1 MVFVVADAASAA
13 PPKKGSGATKAA
25 KQARLDRQDTAK
37 AARRARELEGVSDDG
52 SRQLDGE
59 LRRRATTETAARSI
73 VIIELKP
80 GFEASSAQIKGLG
93 GKMGRRLRS
102 FNGQVVELS
111 NAQLKKLAKN
121 PAVASIH
128 HDRATFKH
136 NDRTAVTLGVRAAQ
150 IAYGYTGA
158 GVGVAI
164 IDSGVTNW
172 HDDLTGPG
180 VYPYGNQRV
189 AAFVDFVNGQPMPY
203 DDNGH
208 GTHVAG
214 TIAGN
219 GYDSDGKQAGMAP
232 GAHLVVLKVLDQNGN
247 GTISNI
253 IAALDYAVAHKAEH
267 NIRVI
272 NMSVGA
278 GINESYETDPL
289 TLAAKRAVDA
299 GIVVVTA
306 AGNLGRVNGVTRYG
320 TITAPGNAP
329 WVLTVGAS
337 STQGTV
343 DPTDDIVAG
352 YSSRGPTRLDYLA
365 KPDILAPGTGTVS
378 LSDPTSKFFSTKE
391 LNLVPGSVST
401 AYLPYLSL
409 SGTSMSSPAVAG
421 VVALMV
427 EANPALTPNLV
438 KALLQYTA
446 HFDPNYNVLTE
457 GAGFANANG
466 AIELARF
473 FATALPGD
481 SYPSS
486 PDWSRQL
493 IWGNY
498 LLDSGYILPTA
509 NAWQSNVVWGSAFDS
524 VGDNVVWGSSAADNV
539 VWGSNA
545 ADNVVWGSSVDSFDN
560 VVWGS
565 SSADNVVWGSDC
577 GGSDCDNVVWGS
589 STADN
594 VVWGSNSA
602 DNVVWGSGAADD
614 NVVWGSSGIDLDNV
628 VWGSSNDDNVVW
640 GSSAVDNIVWGS
652 TIVGDLV
659 PTVGDNIVWGSGIG
673 VLPVS
678 NPAPPVSVPSPP
690 ATIPASPVSNPVP
703 PKQPVVTAPKATV
716 TVGEG
721 IR

>member
-1 MVFVVADAASAA
+1 MAFVVADAAYAA
-13 PPKKGSGATKAA
+13 SPPRGSGATKAA
-25 KQARLDRQDTAK
+25 KQARLEKQATAR
-37 AARRARELEGVSDDG
+37 AARRARELEGVADDG

-59 LRRRATTETAARSI
+59 LRRRATRETASRSR

-80 GFEASSAQIKGLG
+80 GFEASSSQIKGLG

-111 NAQLKKLAKN
+111 NAQLKRLAKN

-164 IDSGVTNW
+164 IDSGITNW
-172 HDDLTGPG
+172 HDDLTGSG

-189 AAFVDFVNGQPMPY
+189 AAFVDFVNGQALPY

-219 GYDSDGKQAGMAP
+219 GFDSNGKEAGMAP
-232 GAHLVVLKVLDQNGN
+232 GAHLVALKVLDQDGN
-247 GTISNI
+247 GTISDI

-306 AGNLGRVNGVTRYG
+306 AGNLGKSDGMIRYG

-343 DPTDDIVAG
+343 DPTDDVVAG
-352 YSSRGPTRLDYLA
+352 YSSRGPTRIDYLA
-365 KPDILAPGTGTVS
+365 KPDILGPGTGTLS
-378 LSDPTSKFFSTKE
+378 LSDPLSKFFSTKA
-391 LNLVPGSVST
+391 LYLVPGSVST
-401 AYLPYLSL
+401 AYQPYLSL
-409 SGTSMSSPAVAG
+409 SGTSMASPAVAG
-421 VVALMV
+421 VVALML
-427 EANPALTPNLV
+427 EAHPALTPNLV
-438 KALLQYTA
+438 KAILQYTA
-446 HFDPNYNVLTE
+446 HFDPTYNVLTE
-457 GAGFANANG
+457 GAGFANAKG

-473 FATALPGD
+473 FATAQPGEP
-481 SYPSS
+481 YPST

-498 LLDSGYILPTA
+498 LVDSGYILPNA
-509 NAWQSNVVWGSAFDS
+509 NAWQSNLVWGSAFDS
-524 VGDNVVWGSSAADNV
+524 LGDNVVWGSSSEDNL
-539 VWGSNA
+539 VWGSNSE
-545 ADNVVWGSSVDSFDN
+545 DNVVWGSSVDALDN

-565 SSADNVVWGSDC
+565 SDSDNVVWGSDC
-577 GGSDCDNVVWGS
+577 GGGDCANVVWGSSGEDNVVWGS
-589 STADN
+589 SVVPEDN
-594 VVWGSNSA
+594 VVWGSN
-602 DNVVWGSGAADD
+602 
-614 NVVWGSSGIDLDNV
+614 GIDLDNV
-628 VWGSSNDDNVVW
+628 VWGSSNEDNLVW

-652 TIVGDLV
+652 KAVGDLV
-659 PTVGDNIVWGSGIG
+659 PTVPAAPESA
-673 VLPVS
+673 PVT
-678 NPAPPVSVPSPP
+678 PVTIPTPPV
-690 ATIPASPVSNPVP
+690 TNPLP
-703 PKQPVVTAPKATV
+703 PKQPVVTVPKATV
-716 TVGEG
+716 TVGGG